1 MDFLHSETYK
11 YDLQARAARQI
22 AALQKF
28 DQQHPDRKKEIV
40 AAFDKAKGEKE
51 RDKIWDSPI
60 FKPATRVQGKVKG
73 KDGRL
78 KASDSDDRKRTLR
91 KSIDTWKNSD
101 AWQDM
106 YDPVTARE
114 HGIRYGSKGRRG
126 QM

>member
-1 MDFLHSETYK
+1 M
-11 YDLQARAARQI
+11 QARVARQI
-22 AALQKF
+22 TALQEF
-28 DQQHPDRKKEIV
+28 DQQHPDRKEEIV
-40 AAFDKAKGEKE
+40 AAFGKAKSDEE